1 MPMQDLSAAVP
12 PHSTINTGEMSN
24 TATQMQPP
32 QKPRAQRF
40 PIQIPMRYRTSCEPD
55 WSDATTV
62 NISRSGMLFH
72 AEKALQL
79 QTVLEILMELPT
91 EIAGELPAN
100 VICCGPVVR
109 SDPPLAAVSIVHY
122 RFAPHDHAPDR

>member
-1 MPMQDLSAAVP
+1 
-12 PHSTINTGEMSN
+12 MSDAI
-24 TATQMQPP
+24 TPKQPL

-40 PIQIPMRYRTSCEPD
+40 PIHIPMRFRQSGDPA
-55 WSDATTV
+55 WSEATTI
-62 NISRSGMLFH
+62 NISRSGVLFH
-72 AEKALQL
+72 ADKPLQP

-109 SDPPLAAVSIVHY
+109 VDPPLAAAAFVHY
-122 RFAPHDHAPDR
+122 RLTPHPA